1 LAAIPLRAT
10 KGSGGAPPD
19 LTATLA
25 KDFPT
30 ASESPRAPRPRTGLL
45 LARTDARADI
55 HERGARLFRSGG
67 AFFDMEEL
75 K

>member
-1 LAAIPLRAT
+1 LRGTKRSGRAA
-10 KGSGGAPPD
+10 PD
-19 LTATLA
+19 LKATLA

-30 ASESPRAPRPRTGLL
+30 ASESPRAPRRSGDLL